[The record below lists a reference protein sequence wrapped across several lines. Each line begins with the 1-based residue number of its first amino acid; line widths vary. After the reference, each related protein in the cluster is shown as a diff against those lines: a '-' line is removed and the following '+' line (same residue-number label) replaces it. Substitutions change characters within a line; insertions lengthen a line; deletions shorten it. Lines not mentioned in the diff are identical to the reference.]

1 MVRKLSIAALASFS
15 IFFTACSTSKN
26 TPSLTGDG
34 SCAFSTGSRINS
46 RGISGRGASGCTTLP
61 PVSSP
66 FGSGTG
72 TGTGTGTGSGEDPTG
87 GGGLGDPGEGGL
99 GGSGSGSGSGSGAGG
114 LGNLDPNL
122 FLPGNI
128 LAALAKGLIDPAIF
142 KGQAGADLLA
152 KLSEGIGVPIP
163 AANWEPL
170 IAVGQLSGG
179 SAVTIYEI
187 RNDQQIPLAIINP
200 FDGFQGG
207 ANVALGDVDGDNF
220 TDVIIGAGET
230 GGPRVSVFRGGPGAF
245 ADRLLNFYA
254 YDERFRGGV
263 NVASADIDGDDY
275 ADIITGAGP
284 GGGPHIQVIS
294 GRTHQVIATFF
305 AFDENLRGGVFV
317 AAGDVDG
324 DGYADIIA
332 GAGKDMGAKVRVF
345 KMRNAGNN
353 FFLPQTI
360 RDFVAYPGF
369 TGAVHVGATDY
380 NGDYDG
386 ERGFHCDII
395 TGAGPGGGPHVAVWN
410 GQTGA
415 PLASY
420 FAYDQGF
427 RGGVNVSGGYLINN
441 NDDHNYGDIVT
452 GAGPGGG
459 PHVALWAGQQGNPR
473 PVFGFFD
480 GAANDNGGR
489 SVAAALG
496 Y

>member
-26 TPSLTGDG
+26 TPSLTSDG

-46 RGISGRGASGCTTLP
+46 RGITGRGASGCTTLP

-66 FGSGTG
+66 IGGSGSGTG
-72 TGTGTGTGSGEDPTG
+72 SGTGDDPTG

-99 GGSGSGSGSGSGAGG
+99 GGSGSGSGSGAGG

-142 KGQAGADLLA
+142 KGQAGADLLK

-170 IAVGQLSGG
+170 IAAGQLSGG

-187 RNDQQIPLAIINP
+187 RNEQPIPLAIINP
-200 FDGFQGG
+200 FEGFQGG

-230 GGPRVSVFRGGPGAF
+230 GGPRVTVYRGGPGAF
-245 ADRLLNFYA
+245 AVPIRNFFA
-254 YDERFRGGV
+254 YGEGFRGGV

-275 ADIITGAGP
+275 ADIITAAGP
-284 GGGPHIQVIS
+284 GGGPHIRIIS
-294 GRTHQVIATFF
+294 GRTNQEIASFF
-305 AFDENLRGGVFV
+305 AFDENLRGGVHV

-332 GAGKDMGAKVRVF
+332 GAGRDMEPKVRVF
-345 KMRNAGNN
+345 KMRNVGNGY
-353 FFLPQTI
+353 FVPQTI
-360 RDFVAYPGF
+360 RDFLAYESPFRG
-369 TGAVHVGATDY
+369 GVNVGATDY
-380 NGDYDG
+380 NGDYEG

-420 FAYDQGF
+420 FAYDEAF

-441 NDDHNYGDIVT
+441 SDDHNYGDIVT
-452 GAGPGGG
+452 GAGRGGG
-459 PHVALWAGQQGNPR
+459 PHVMVWAGQQGNPR
-473 PVFGFFD
+473 AAVSFFD
-480 GAANDNGGR
+480 GAGNDNGGR